1 MTSRILAILIIFLS
15 AFVGCHKKTDNT
27 PVIASVNGSEVQL
40 SEFDRFIASRLGE
53 LSKDEMGDSLR
64 SQLLDELLIRRVVIA
79 AAEQANLEIRDT
91 EIAQATQDD
100 PHKRS
105 STADQEGRKELA
117 NDLLIE
123 KYYKQSVLK
132 DVRVTP
138 EEIDAY
144 IEKNKDRLSDKPGFY
159 VREIRVQTREEAERI
174 RSAALDGKSDFVEL
188 VRKYSQGAHA
198 EQGGL
203 THYQEGQMPAVL
215 ENAIKP
221 LKPGDISQVVQSN
234 YGFHIFK
241 LEQRTQVYAPETRRS
256 ALDKR
261 RDMLGEELI
270 SRRNQEAVDAAVN
283 KLVAAAKVKI
293 NPSALGFTYSG
304 RFRQN

>member
-1 MTSRILAILIIFLS
+1 MTRRILVILVSFL
-15 AFVGCHKKTDNT
+15 AVFVGCHKKADNS
-27 PVIASVNGSEVQL
+27 PVIASVNNNELQL
-40 SEFDRFIASRLGE
+40 SEYNRFISTRLGE
-53 LSKDEMGDSLR
+53 LSTDEMGDALR
-64 SQLLDELLIRRVVIA
+64 SQMLDELIVRRVVIA
-79 AAEQANLEIRDT
+79 AAENARLDVSDS

-100 PHKRS
+100 PHKKS
-105 STADQEGRKELA
+105 SAADEDGRKDLA

-123 KYYKQSVLK
+123 KYYKQTVLK
-132 DVRVTP
+132 EVRVTP
-138 EEIDAY
+138 EEVDAY
-144 IEKNKDRLSDKPGFY
+144 IEKNKDRLTDKPGFY

-174 RSAALDGKSDFVEL
+174 RNEATTGKSEFAEL

-203 THYQEGQMPAVL
+203 AHYDEGQMPAVL
-215 ENAIKP
+215 ENAIRP

-283 KLVAAAKVKI
+283 KLVAAAKVKV
-293 NPSALGFTYSG
+293 NPAALGFTYSG

>member
-1 MTSRILAILIIFLS
+1 MTKRILVILLS
-15 AFVGCHKKTDNT
+15 TLVVFVGCHKKGDNS
-27 PVIASVNGSEVQL
+27 PVIATVNGNDIQL
-40 SEFDRFIASRLGE
+40 GEFHRFISSRLGE
-53 LSKDEMGDSLR
+53 LSSDEMVDSLR
-64 SQLLDELLIRRVVIA
+64 SQMLDELLVRRIA
-79 AAEQANLEIRDT
+79 IKAAENSNIEISDT

-100 PHKRS
+100 PHKKS
-105 STADQEGRKELA
+105 STTDEEGRKDLA
-117 NDLLIE
+117 NDLLVE
-123 KYYKQSVLK
+123 KYYKQIVLK

-138 EEIDAY
+138 EEIEAY

-159 VREIRVQTREEAERI
+159 VREIRVQTQADAERI
-174 RSAALDGKSDFVEL
+174 RAEASDGKSDFVDL

-203 THYQEGQMPAVL
+203 THYAEGQMPAVL

-221 LKPGDISQVVQSN
+221 LRPGDISQVVQSN

-256 ALDKR
+256 VLDKR
-261 RDMLGEELI
+261 RDMLSEELI
-270 SRRNQEAVDAAVN
+270 SRRNQEAVDAAIN

>member
-1 MTSRILAILIIFLS
+1 MTKRILRILVALLLVFF
-15 AFVGCHKKTDNT
+15 ACHKKTDNS
-27 PVIASVNGSEVQL
+27 PVIATVNGNDMQL
-40 SEFDRFIASRLGE
+40 SEFNRFISSKLGE
-53 LSKDEMGDSLR
+53 LSNDEMGDVLR
-64 SQLLDELLIRRVVIA
+64 SQMLDELLIRRVVIV
-79 AAEQANLEIRDT
+79 AAEQANLEISDT

-100 PHKRS
+100 PHKKS
-105 STADQEGRKELA
+105 STTDEEGRKDLA

-123 KYYKQSVLK
+123 KYYKQAVLK
-132 DVRVTP
+132 EVRVTP
-138 EEIDAY
+138 EEIEAY
-144 IEKNKDRLSDKPGFY
+144 IEKNKDRLTDKPGFY
-159 VREIRVQTREEAERI
+159 VREIRVQSREEAERI
-174 RSAALDGKSDFVEL
+174 RQAANDGKSDFVEL

-203 THYQEGQMPAVL
+203 THYDEGQMPAVL

-256 ALDKR
+256 VLDKR
-261 RDMLGEELI
+261 RDTLCEELI
-270 SRRNQEAVDAAVN
+270 SRRNQEAVDATVN
-283 KLVAAAKVKI
+283 KLVTGAKVKI